1 MPRKFIAAADVEKF
15 ESAASAGAGG
25 HVARGASGQQQTIA
39 DLRDGRVE
47 IRSVAWGVHVGK
59 FRGDNESVVAHQRAA
74 CGADS
79 LLAVLC

>member
-1 MPRKFIAAADVEKF
+1 MVSE
-15 ESAASAGAGG
+15 
-25 HVARGASGQQQTIA
+25 QTIA